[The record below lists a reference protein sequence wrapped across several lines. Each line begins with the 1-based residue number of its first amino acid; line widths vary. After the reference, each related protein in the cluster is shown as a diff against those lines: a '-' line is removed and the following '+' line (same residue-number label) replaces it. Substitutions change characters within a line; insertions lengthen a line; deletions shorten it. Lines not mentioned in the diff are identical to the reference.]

1 MSKTPQTHNNPSQS
15 PLTLE
20 QVRRRTRKKLHSAVN
35 SSNNILLD
43 SEPGSGKT
51 TQLPGVIDDLDSCVL
66 YLTARA
72 ELYDQMERLCKKE
85 GVDAKIVPRLYKD
98 CPAFASS
105 PETADEELAH
115 TYHQAGVS
123 GTLIHSWLNLH
134 PNTNCQFVTEM
145 RDFEPEQHQVLIG
158 HYTLANFEKYTSDRT
173 VIVDEFPEESYITH
187 VKEPEEPVSEF
198 LEEHDLPYADWTDLV
213 ENRKDP
219 SRRKEALSWFS
230 GQRLHTKDG
239 LPEGPFH
246 VLNTATN
253 NRHVRGAF
261 LTLSMLY
268 MDDLGNGFE
277 TVNKLINNGG
287 ETMPESSADFKKR
300 IYFSHETCVRNRESN
315 EMWILSPPKLSDTN
329 GVVGLDG
336 TPTPTLWNLVLDV
349 DLEHRKVLS
358 PEERERY
365 FSEVQDYT
373 IKQAS
378 FSSRHN
384 SSGRNMTPE
393 IDKALFEYIKLNETC
408 KPCLIAPDSSLDGL
422 EQRRML
428 GHIKIKRNFADI
440 RSSNA
445 FKGEQLGV
453 IPYAPHPGDDTIKR
467 WGALIGDDVKRMEKR
482 GTLYGRIGDKIYK
495 HMVHSRILQAI
506 YRFGRDGSGA
516 TVYVATTATPMWV
529 SPDEHIDVSPFQG
542 EKKRAVSRFL
552 RQNSSKGFTAKQV
565 ANQTKC
571 TPRHARTALKELCE
585 NGYVSTELGLLG
597 AKKHTW
603 NKS

>member
-1 MSKTPQTHNNPSQS
+1 
-15 PLTLE
+15 
-20 QVRRRTRKKLHSAVN
+20 
-35 SSNNILLD
+35 
-43 SEPGSGKT
+43 
-51 TQLPGVIDDLDSCVL
+51 
-66 YLTARA
+66 
-72 ELYDQMERLCKKE
+72 MERLCKKE
-85 GVDAKIVPRLYKD
+85 GVDAKIVPRLYED

-105 PETADEELAH
+105 PDTADEELAH

-134 PNTNCQFVTEM
+134 PNTDCQFATEM

-158 HYTLANFEKYTSDRT
+158 HYTLANFEQYTSDRT

-187 VKEPEEPVSEF
+187 VKEPEEPVSAF

-213 ENRKDP
+213 EHRKDP
-219 SRRKEALSWFS
+219 GRRKEALSWFS
-230 GQRLHTKDG
+230 GQRLYTKDG

-261 LTLSMLY
+261 LTLSMLH

-300 IYFSHETCVRNRESN
+300 IYFSDETCVRNRESN
-315 EMWILSPPKLSDTN
+315 EMWILSPPKLSDAN

-336 TPTPTLWNLVLDV
+336 IPTTTLWNLVLDV

-393 IDKALFEYIKLNETC
+393 FDKALFEYIKLNETC

-422 EQRRML
+422 EQERML
-428 GHIKIKRNFADI
+428 GHIKKKRNFADI

-453 IPYAPHPGDDTIKR
+453 IP
-467 WGALIGDDVKRMEKR
+467 
-482 GTLYGRIGDKIYK
+482 
-495 HMVHSRILQAI
+495 
-506 YRFGRDGSGA
+506 
-516 TVYVATTATPMWV
+516 
-529 SPDEHIDVSPFQG
+529 
-542 EKKRAVSRFL
+542 
-552 RQNSSKGFTAKQV
+552 
-565 ANQTKC
+565 
-571 TPRHARTALKELCE
+571 
-585 NGYVSTELGLLG
+585 
-597 AKKHTW
+597 
-603 NKS
+603 